1 MTVLSLTGNE
11 LHLGPDGQIAVR
23 TGRKAYAQ
31 TVTNAIRTVFGEVPS
46 NTSLG
51 IPYFDTVFMSHDKVL
66 LWKAKVEKRIQEFE
80 FVDAVSEFNATVD
93 YETRVL
99 TYSLVVTTDEGNVRI
114 SGTKTSESQPT

>member
-11 LHLGPDGQIAVR
+11 LHLGQDGQIAVKM
-23 TGRKAYAQ
+23 GKDAYAQ

-51 IPYFDTVFMSHDKVL
+51 IPYFDTVFLSHDKIL
-66 LWKAKVEKRIQEFE
+66 LWKAQVEKRIQEFD
-80 FVDAVSEFNATVD
+80 FVDAVSEFKATVD
-93 YETRVL
+93 YERRVL

-114 SGTKTSESQPT
+114 SGTKTSESQTT

>member
-1 MTVLSLTGNE
+1 MKVLGLKNNE
-11 LHLGPDGQIAVR
+11 LHLGEDGQIAVF
-23 TGRKAYAQ
+23 TEKDAYAQ

-51 IPYFDTVFMSHDKVL
+51 IPYFDTVFMSHDKIL
-66 LWKAKVEKRIQEFE
+66 LWKAQVEKRIQEFE

-93 YETRVL
+93 YGTRVL

-114 SGTKTSESQPT
+114 SGTKTSESQTT

>member
-1 MTVLSLTGNE
+1 MKVLGLKNNE
-11 LHLGPDGQIAVR
+11 LHLGEDGQIAVF
-23 TGRKAYAQ
+23 TEKDAYAQ

-51 IPYFDTVFMSHDKVL
+51 IPYFDTVFLSHDKIL
-66 LWKAKVEKRIQEFE
+66 LWKAQVEKRIQEFD

-93 YETRVL
+93 YGTRVL

-114 SGTKTSESQPT
+114 SGTKTSESQTT

>member
-1 MTVLSLTGNE
+1 MKVLGLKNNE
-11 LHLGPDGQIAVR
+11 LHLGEDGQIAVF
-23 TGRKAYAQ
+23 TEKKAYAQ

-51 IPYFDTVFMSHDKVL
+51 IPYFDTVFLSHDKIL
-66 LWKAKVEKRIQEFE
+66 LWKAKVEKRIQEFD

-93 YETRVL
+93 YGTRVL

-114 SGTKTSESQPT
+114 SGTKTSESQTT

>member
-1 MTVLSLTGNE
+1 MKVLGLKNNE
-11 LHLGPDGQIAVR
+11 LHLGEDGQIAVF
-23 TGRKAYAQ
+23 TEKKAYAQ

-51 IPYFDTVFMSHDKVL
+51 IPYFDTVFLSHDKIL
-66 LWKAKVEKRIQEFE
+66 LWKAQVEKRIQEFD

-93 YETRVL
+93 YERRVL

-114 SGTKTSESQPT
+114 SGTKTSESQTT

>member
-23 TGRKAYAQ
+23 TGKEAYAQ
-31 TVTNAIRTVFGEVPS
+31 TVTNAIRTIFGEVPS

-51 IPYFDTVFMSHDKVL
+51 IPYFDTVFMSDDRVL
-66 LWKAKVEKRIQEFE
+66 LWKAKVENRIRAFD
-80 FVDAVSEFNATVD
+80 FVTAVSEFTASVD

-114 SGTKTSESQPT
+114 SGTKTSESQTT